1 MTASPGASS
10 TSRDDGWP
18 EAAQWSPP
26 DPHGA
31 LLPPLSQPRLVFQVD
46 AAAVC
51 SVSPFAH
58 ETAQSR
64 SLAASKPVEAESF
77 HPTSHVPSSCRVLPA
92 DDLAATFLSP
102 STSPLISPLLNGE
115 LALVND
121 SETRFTVVG
130 STLVKEPDTLS
141 TVVETDVEP
150 VVAEPVELAAL
161 GSETAETVS
170 IQIADAP
177 PTKPSA
183 PRRKRS
189 RLTFALIDAVGILLI
204 ILAIALVG
212 MGISHRRSSGST
224 LRSTVTP
231 VATSIDPNTPPSTV
245 PGRFISGVASCPSPD
260 GSERRATSFQK
271 SPPLCI
277 DPAKRYRATIV
288 TNKGSLNLT
297 LDAAK
302 APMTVNNFVVLARYH
317 FFDNTVCPRIIPGY
331 LFQCGDPT
339 GKGTGGP
346 GYRFPDELPAAG
358 EYRPGS
364 VAMATSAP
372 DTNGSQFFIVLGA
385 DGVAL
390 PPKYS
395 LFGNID
401 PGQEALLALLDA
413 AGTERGTPTK
423 ELVSI
428 QAVVIFEE

>member
-1 MTASPGASS
+1 
-10 TSRDDGWP
+10 
-18 EAAQWSPP
+18 
-26 DPHGA
+26 
-31 LLPPLSQPRLVFQVD
+31 
-46 AAAVC
+46 
-51 SVSPFAH
+51 
-58 ETAQSR
+58 
-64 SLAASKPVEAESF
+64 
-77 HPTSHVPSSCRVLPA
+77 VPSCSRVLA
-92 DDLAATFLSP
+92 TDDLAATFRSP
-102 STSPLISPLLNGE
+102 STSLLISPLLNGE
-115 LALVND
+115 LALLEGF
-121 SETRFTVVG
+121 ETRFTVVG
-130 STLVKEPDTLS
+130 STLVKEPETPF
-141 TVVETDVEP
+141 TVVETGLEP
-150 VVAEPVELAAL
+150 VVAEPVTLLAL
-161 GSETAETVS
+161 GSETAEPLS
-170 IQIADAP
+170 IQIADAA
-177 PTKPSA
+177 PTKLA
-183 PRRKRS
+183 AEHRKRS
-189 RLTFALIDAVGILLI
+189 RLAVALIDAVGILLI

-212 MGISHRRSSGST
+212 KGIADRRGSGSKANNA
-224 LRSTVTP
+224 VTS
-231 VATSIDPNTPPSTV
+231 VATSIDPNAPPSTV
-245 PGRFISGVASCPSPD
+245 PGRSISGVASCPSPD
-260 GSERRATSFQK
+260 GSALRATSFQK

-358 EYRPGS
+358 EYKPGS

-372 DTNGSQFFIVLGA
+372 DTNGSQFFVVLGA